1 MEATL
6 QPSDNHRIW
15 TKEIKMN
22 ANELYY
28 CIVSSTS
35 RNGLGLHPV
44 AVTHW
49 GTEILQ
55 LAAEELMRRGESTI
69 ETLEEAIAQHNSDG
83 RLFKA
88 FTESEKEEFFQCA
101 EQYGVFEK
109 AQNLIY

>member
-1 MEATL
+1 
-6 QPSDNHRIW
+6 
-15 TKEIKMN
+15 MN

-49 GTEILQ
+49 GTEIMQ
-55 LAAEELMRRGESTI
+55 LAAEELMRQGESTI
-69 ETLEEAIAQHNSDG
+69 ETLEEAIEQHNSDG

-88 FTESEKEEFFQCA
+88 FTESEKEDFLECA
-101 EQYGVFEK
+101 QQYSVLIQAEK
-109 AQNLIY
+109 LID

>member
-1 MEATL
+1 MRETMMNNTL
-6 QPSDNHRIW
+6 
-15 TKEIKMN
+15 TKMAALDSNK
-22 ANELYY
+22 LYY

-49 GTEILQ
+49 GTEIMQ

-69 ETLEEAIAQHNSDG
+69 ETLEEAIEQHNSDG

-88 FTESEKEEFFQCA
+88 FTKSEKEDFLACA
-101 EQYGVFEK
+101 EQYSVLIQAEK
-109 AQNLIY
+109 LID

>member
-1 MEATL
+1 
-6 QPSDNHRIW
+6 
-15 TKEIKMN
+15 MN

-49 GTEILQ
+49 GTEIMQ
-55 LAAEELMRRGESTI
+55 LAAEELMRQGESAI
-69 ETLEEAIAQHNSDG
+69 ETLEEAIEQHNSDG

-88 FTESEKEEFFQCA
+88 FTESEKEDFLECA
-101 EQYGVFEK
+101 QQYSVLIQAEK
-109 AQNLIY
+109 LID